1 MVLKGDALF
10 IERTV
15 NLPVAIVAVVLGL
28 NGGDSF
34 HDFMNI
40 FLSSYPF
47 WVISVSCTLI
57 IDPKRDNVK

>member
-10 IERTV
+10 LERTV

-34 HDFMNI
+34 HDFLEHI
-40 FLSSYPF
+40 LILLPVLGHIVFLYPHYR
-47 WVISVSCTLI
+47 
-57 IDPKRDNVK
+57 P